1 MKNATKWGMLGLGFW
16 LWLGAGQ
23 RVLAQCENGCE
34 DGSATNASGAAAIVK
49 DLAEIVR
56 DLPAIIATI
65 LVAVALVV
73 LVERLLPRLA
83 DQVPSRFR
91 LYILPWV
98 PILRLLILLAAILIV
113 LPMLLNLSGSN
124 IIAVLGAAGL
134 AVGFAFKDYVSSL
147 IAGIVAIVERPYS
160 VGDWVQIGDNYGQV
174 QSMGMRSLHMV
185 TPDDT
190 GVTIPHSR
198 IWTDNIANANGGKRD
213 HQCVANF
220 YVEPN
225 HDVAAVRRKL
235 WEVGMTSPF
244 TNLVDGPNRREV
256 VVIVL
261 EEPWATHYRLKA
273 YPIDGRDEFQY
284 ISDLTTRGKAA
295 LARMGVRSVSAPAV
309 P

>member
-1 MKNATKWGMLGLGFW
+1 MVSKMGLVKQSVLTLGLW
-16 LWLGAGQ
+16 LALGAGK
-23 RVLAQCENGCE
+23 
-34 DGSATNASGAAAIVK
+34 SGAVMADAGDETATGILKDIGKIAEQLPLILLIILAAWV
-49 DLAEIVR
+49 
-56 DLPAIIATI
+56 TI
-65 LVAVALVV
+65 ALVQ
-73 LVERLLPRLA
+73 RFLPQLA
-83 DQVPSRFR
+83 DSVPSRFR

-98 PILRLLILLAAILIV
+98 PILRMAILVLAVVLILPKLV
-113 LPMLLNLSGSN
+113 TLSADN
-124 IIAVLGAAGL
+124 IFAVLGATGL

-147 IAGIVAIVERPYS
+147 IAGIVAIGERPYS
-160 VGDWVQIGDNYGQV
+160 VGDWVQIGGDYGLV
-174 QSMGMRSLHMV
+174 ESMDMRALRIV

-190 GVTIPHSR
+190 TITIPHSR
-198 IWTDNIANANGGKRD
+198 IWTDNIANANSGKQD

-225 HDVAAVRRKL
+225 HDPAAVRRKL

-244 TNLVDGPNRREV
+244 TNLSDSPARREV

-273 YPIDGRDEFQY
+273 YPIDGRDEFIY
-284 ISDLTTRGKAA
+284 ISDLTVRGKAA